1 MQALAWYARRLRC
14 MSPQEVWW
22 RLGVKLRGSADRLFL
37 HRHQRPVPPGSI
49 RNGRAQPPAGFLAE
63 GLTADELLDL
73 KPFASGVLTQAN
85 AVAENRLSLFD
96 LRDFHLG
103 HEVRWN
109 YEYKAGKRTPMG
121 FAGAIDYRDYRVT
134 GDCKFVWEL
143 NRHHQLVVLGR
154 AYRATGEVRY
164 AEAAVR
170 LLTSWLDQC
179 PYGEGM
185 NWRSPLEL
193 GVRLINWVWALELI
207 RPSGLMGEKLE
218 DRLLES
224 AYRHLWHISRRYSR
238 HSSANNHL
246 IGEAAGVFI
255 GSSYFSQL
263 KDSRRWRDESQEIL
277 EREILKQT
285 YSDGGTREQ
294 AFGYHL
300 FVLQFFVLCG
310 LMARTME
317 RDFSEAYWRRL
328 EQMFEF
334 VAFLTDGGPLPM
346 VGDCDDGY
354 VLDLGGRDDIVHSY
368 MTVGAILFDR
378 ADFKARASGFGEL
391 AFWLFGPAGREC
403 YERIGAGEVPAAIR
417 PYAFSESG
425 YYLIQRGHR
434 DSVDRISVVFDCG
447 DLGFG
452 AIAAHGH
459 ADALSITLRALGSD
473 VLVDPGTYDYFTYEP
488 WRMYF
493 RSTRAHNTVV
503 IDGQDQSEMLGP
515 FLWGEKARAR
525 CTRWRSSAEGGE
537 VVGEHDGYRRLSD
550 PVVHRRRVAMEDD
563 EPLIVVEDE
572 IIAEGRHTIELNW
585 HLAEHCRAA
594 ARGAHE
600 WAIDCG
606 AGAVMM
612 ELDPR
617 LTVTT
622 AHGSEEPIRGWI
634 SRGYHQKSPATCIT
648 GTCEH
653 KGMLSLRTR
662 MRIER

>member
-1 MQALAWYARRLRC
+1 MDQT
-14 MSPQEVWW
+14 
-22 RLGVKLRGSADRLFL
+22 LGSEPF
-37 HRHQRPVPPGSI
+37 
-49 RNGRAQPPAGFLAE
+49 GR
-63 GLTADELLDL
+63 DL
-73 KPFASGVLTQAN
+73 LTQAN
-85 AVAENRLSLFD
+85 AVAANRLSFFD

-103 HEVRWN
+103 DEVRWN
-109 YEYKAGKRTPMG
+109 YEYKAGKPTPLG
-121 FAGAIDYRDYRVT
+121 FAGAIDYRNHRVT

-154 AYRATGEVRY
+154 AYRASGEVRY

-193 GVRLINWVWALELI
+193 GVRLVNWVWAMELI
-207 RPSGLMGEKLE
+207 GPSGLVAGELE
-218 DRLLES
+218 ERVLAL
-224 AYRHLWHISRRYSR
+224 AYRHLWDISGKYSR
-238 HSSANNHL
+238 YSSANNHL
-246 IGEAAGVFI
+246 VGEAAGVFI
-255 GSSYFSQL
+255 GSSYFPQL
-263 KDSRRWRDESQEIL
+263 KGSERWRNESQAIL
-277 EREILKQT
+277 EREILNQT

-300 FVLQFFVLCG
+300 FVLQFFVLSG
-310 LMARTME
+310 LMARSTG
-317 RDFSEAYWRRL
+317 RDFGEAYWRRL

-334 VAFLTDGGPLPM
+334 IALLTDGGPLPM

-354 VLDLGGRDDIVHSY
+354 VLDLGGRDDIVRSY

-378 ADFKARASGFGEL
+378 ADFKARASGFSEP
-391 AFWLFGPAGREC
+391 AFWLFGPAGRER
-403 YERIGAGEVPAAIR
+403 YERIGVDDVPAAIQ
-417 PYAFSESG
+417 PHAFPESG
-425 YYLIQRGHR
+425 YYLLQRGHP
-434 DSVDRISVVFDCG
+434 DSADRISVVFDCG

-452 AIAAHGH
+452 SIAAHGH
-459 ADALSITLRALGSD
+459 ADALSVTLRAFGSD

-503 IDGQDQSEMLGP
+503 IDEQDQSEMLGL
-515 FLWGEKARAR
+515 FLWGKRARSR
-525 CTRWRSSAEGGE
+525 CTRWRSSVRGGE

-550 PVVHRRRVAMEDD
+550 PVVHRRRVAMDEDG
-563 EPLIVVEDE
+563 PLIVVEDE
-572 IIAEGRHTIELNW
+572 IVAEGRHTIELNW
-585 HLAEHCRAA
+585 HLAERCRAV

-600 WAIDCG
+600 LVIDCD
-606 AGAVMM
+606 AGVVTM

-622 AHGSEEPIRGWI
+622 AHGGEEPIRGWV

-653 KGMLSLRTR
+653 EGMLSLRTR
-662 MRIER
+662 IRVGS